1 MLKGPPA
8 SILFVDVESTGL
20 HSADRIVSLGAI
32 RLSTFEMLTGVLQ
45 FDQIHLIF
53 DPGRKSHPKAEEVHG
68 YDDWILRHQQPFSD
82 YAAPLFDFISSAGLV
97 VAHNAEFDKS
107 FLAREFEAAGLQ
119 MPLMQSYCTMQAYR
133 GLGLGG
139 SASLS
144 AICSRL
150 AIGQRGQ
157 RHDALHDAWLAMQVY
172 LWLHKSVL
180 WQTPFSVIAEPE
192 LQNLRD
198 FPPRPE
204 GLLPRRKAKR
214 KAAVGGGWRRD
225 EISFHP
231 RRACP
236 GHLDRLG
243 AGRLTDEQ
251 ASALA
256 ETLEGRKREV
266 RGIDTVAIRAPQ
278 ASRPPASR
286 AT

>member
-8 SILFVDVESTGL
+8 SILFVDVETTGL

-32 RLSTFEMLTGVLQ
+32 RLSTFEMLTGFLQ

-97 VAHNAEFDKS
+97 VAHNAEFDES

-192 LQNLRD
+192 LQNPRD
-198 FPPRPE
+198 FPQD
-204 GLLPRRKAKR
+204 RRGCSLGER
-214 KAAVGGGWRRD
+214 LSERRRD

-278 ASRPPASR
+278 ASMPPASR
-286 AT
+286 AA

>member
-1 MLKGPPA
+1 MFPFILEGHLLKGPPA
-8 SILFVDVESTGL
+8 SVLFVDVETTGL
-20 HSADRIVSLGAI
+20 HGADRIVSLGAI
-32 RLSTFEMLTGVLQ
+32 RLPTFEMLTGVLQ

-97 VAHNAEFDKS
+97 VAHNAEFDES

-119 MPLMQSYCTMQAYR
+119 MPLMQSYCTCTMQAYR
-133 GLGLGG
+133 GWGLGG

-157 RHDALHDAWLAMQVY
+157 RHDALQDAWLAMQVY

-192 LQNLRD
+192 PQNPRD
-198 FPPRPE
+198 FPQD
-204 GLLPRRKAKR
+204 RRGCSLGER
-214 KAAVGGGWRRD
+214 LSGRRRV

-243 AGRLTDEQ
+243 GQGGSPTSRRARWRRRWRV
-251 ASALA
+251 AS
-256 ETLEGRKREV
+256 
-266 RGIDTVAIRAPQ
+266 
-278 ASRPPASR
+278 
-286 AT
+286 

>member
-8 SILFVDVESTGL
+8 SILFVDVETTGL

-53 DPGRKSHPKAEEVHG
+53 DAGPKSHPKAEEVHG
-68 YDDWILRHQQPFSD
+68 CDDWILRHQQPFSG

-97 VAHNAEFDKS
+97 VAHNAEFGKS

-119 MPLMQSYCTMQAYR
+119 MPLMQSHCTMQAYR

-144 AICSRL
+144 AIRSRL

-157 RHDALHDAWLAMQVY
+157 RHDALHHAWLAMQVY
-172 LWLHKSVL
+172 LRLHKSVL

-192 LQNLRD
+192 LQNPRD

-214 KAAVGGGWRRD
+214 KAA
-225 EISFHP
+225 
-231 RRACP
+231 A
-236 GHLDRLG
+236 HLDRLG
-243 AGRLTDEQ
+243 AGRLPTSRRARWRRRWRV
-251 ASALA
+251 ASERCGDRRRSHPGASGGRGRPRAGL
-256 ETLEGRKREV
+256 LELF
-266 RGIDTVAIRAPQ
+266 
-278 ASRPPASR
+278 SF
-286 AT
+286 

>member
-1 MLKGPPA
+1 MLPDQAARSIIGGERTRHLSSPREMFPFILEGHLLKGPPA
-8 SILFVDVESTGL
+8 SVLFVDVETTGL
-20 HSADRIVSLGAI
+20 RGADRIVSLGAI
-32 RLSTFEMLTGVLQ
+32 RLPTFEMLTGVLQ

-97 VAHNAEFDKS
+97 VAHNAEFDES
-107 FLAREFEAAGLQ
+107 FLAREFDAAGLQ
-119 MPLMQSYCTMQAYR
+119 MPLMQSCCTMQAYR
-133 GLGLGG
+133 GWGLGG

-157 RHDALHDAWLAMQVY
+157 RHDALQDAWLAMQVY

-192 LQNLRD
+192 PQNPRD
-198 FPPRPE
+198 FPQD
-204 GLLPRRKAKR
+204 RRGCSLGER
-214 KAAVGGGWRRD
+214 LSGRRRV

-243 AGRLTDEQ
+243 GQGGSPTSR
-251 ASALA
+251 
-256 ETLEGRKREV
+256 
-266 RGIDTVAIRAPQ
+266 RA
-278 ASRPPASR
+278 R
-286 AT
+286 